1 MTNIASPS
9 GSYSAPSAAPP
20 SLALL
25 AVLATTPSLASN
37 ILLPSLPA
45 IRSEFDTTTT
55 TVQLTISVFFAGL
68 AFGQILMGSLSDRF
82 GRRPV
87 ILVGVVLFVV
97 GCALASFANSIGM
110 LLVARLLQALGGGAG
125 AAISRAVV
133 RDSYP
138 RDRSAAVMGYLMMAI
153 SVGPLLG
160 PALGGIIEDHF
171 GWRVG
176 FETLTAVFC
185 AVFALVWF
193 GLEETNPLE
202 QRTSGGFGGLMRNFA
217 ILAGD
222 RTFRQYCLTLSLS
235 SSVYFSFI
243 GAGHHVA
250 THVFGLSPSVFGFSM
265 VTLSLGFLIGGYS
278 AGRVVARFGIVR
290 AIWLGNAVTLVG
302 LAIIVALLA
311 AGVNHP
317 LSLFL
322 PMVIIGTGN
331 GALAP
336 TATAGAV
343 SVRPELAGAASG
355 LTGFLQIGVGA
366 VTTVLMGILIDAG
379 LWDGTAWV
387 LVASMAVFGVLCFFA
402 SRFLPLDR

>member
-1 MTNIASPS
+1 MTNLASPS
-9 GSYSAPSAAPP
+9 GSLSAPSAAPP

-25 AVLATTPSLASN
+25 AVLASIPSLASN

-45 IRSEFDTTTT
+45 IRSEFDTATT

-68 AFGQILMGSLSDRF
+68 AVGQILMGALSDRY

-87 ILVGVVLFVV
+87 ILVGTALVVG
-97 GCALASFANSIGM
+97 GCALASVAGSIGM

-138 RDRSAAVMGYLMMAI
+138 RERSAAVMGYLMMAI
-153 SVGPLLG
+153 SVGPMLG
-160 PALGGIIEDHF
+160 PALGGVIEDHF

-176 FETLTAVFC
+176 FETLTALFC
-185 AVFALVWF
+185 VIFVIIWF
-193 GLEETNPLE
+193 SLEETNPLA
-202 QRTSGGFGGLMRNFA
+202 RRSTNGFGGLIRNFA
-217 ILAGD
+217 VLA
-222 RTFRQYCLTLSLS
+222 REPTFRKYCLTLSLS

-250 THVFGLSPSVFGFSM
+250 THVFGLTPSMFGISM
-265 VTLSLGFLIGGYS
+265 VTLSIGFLIGGYS
-278 AGRVVARFGIVR
+278 AGRMVARFGIVK
-290 AIWLGNAVTLVG
+290 AIWMGNAVTLVG
-302 LAIIVALLA
+302 LAIIVALFA

-322 PMVIIGTGN
+322 PMVIIGSGN

-343 SVRPELAGAASG
+343 SVRPDLAGAASG

-366 VTTVLMGILIDAG
+366 LTTVLMGILIDFG

-387 LVASMAVFGVLCFFA
+387 LVGSMALFGVLCFIA
-402 SRFLPLDR
+402 SRFLPADR

>member
-1 MTNIASPS
+1 MTNLAPPS
-9 GSYSAPSAAPP
+9 GSFSTPSAAPP

-25 AVLATTPSLASN
+25 AVLASIPSLASN

-45 IRSEFDTTTT
+45 IRSEFATSTT

-68 AFGQILMGSLSDRF
+68 AIGQILMGALSDRY

-87 ILVGVVLFVV
+87 ILAGTGLFVA
-97 GCALASFANSIGM
+97 GCALAAIADSIGM
-110 LLVARLLQALGGGAG
+110 LLLARLLQALGGGAG

-138 RDRSAAVMGYLMMAI
+138 RERSAAVMGYLMMAI
-153 SVGPLLG
+153 SVGPMLG
-160 PALGGIIEDHF
+160 PALGGVIEDHF

-176 FETLTAVFC
+176 FETLTLLFC

-193 GLEETNPLE
+193 GLDETNPLE
-202 QRTSGGFGGLMRNFA
+202 RRSAGGFGGLMRNFA
-217 ILAGD
+217 ILA
-222 RTFRQYCLTLSLS
+222 REPTFRQYCLTLSLS

-250 THVFGLSPSVFGFSM
+250 THVFGLSPSMFGISM
-265 VTLSLGFLIGGYS
+265 VTLSIGFLIGGYS
-278 AGRVVARFGIVR
+278 AGRMVARFGIVK
-290 AIWLGNAVTLVG
+290 AIWMGNAVTLVG
-302 LAIIVALLA
+302 LAIIVALFA

-322 PMVIIGTGN
+322 PMVIIGSGN

-343 SVRPELAGAASG
+343 SVRPDLAGAASG

-366 VTTVLMGILIDAG
+366 VTTVLMGVLIDFG

-387 LVASMAVFGVLCFFA
+387 LVGSMALFGVLCFIA
-402 SRFLPLDR
+402 SRFLPADR

>member
-1 MTNIASPS
+1 MTNLASPS
-9 GSYSAPSAAPP
+9 GSLSAPSVAPP

-25 AVLATTPSLASN
+25 AVLASIPSLASN

-45 IRSEFDTTTT
+45 IRSEFATTTT

-68 AFGQILMGSLSDRF
+68 AVGQIVMGALSDRY

-87 ILVGVVLFVV
+87 ILVGTALFVA
-97 GCALASFANSIGM
+97 GCALASVAGSIGM
-110 LLVARLLQALGGGAG
+110 LLFARLLQALGGGAG

-138 RDRSAAVMGYLMMAI
+138 RERSAAVMGYLMMAI
-153 SVGPLLG
+153 SVGPMLG
-160 PALGGIIEDHF
+160 PALGGVIEDHF

-176 FETLTAVFC
+176 FETLTALFC
-185 AVFALVWF
+185 VIFAIIWF
-193 GLEETNPLE
+193 NLAETNPLE
-202 QRTSGGFGGLMRNFA
+202 RRTTNGFGGLMRNFVL
-217 ILAGD
+217 LA
-222 RTFRQYCLTLSLS
+222 REPVFRQYCLTLSLS

-250 THVFGLSPSVFGFSM
+250 THVFGLSPSMFGISM
-265 VTLSLGFLIGGYS
+265 VTLSIGFLIGGYS
-278 AGRVVARFGIVR
+278 AGRMVARFGIVK
-290 AIWLGNAVTLVG
+290 AIWVGNAVTLCG
-302 LAIIVALLA
+302 LALIIALFAL
-311 AGVNHP
+311 GVNHP

-322 PMVIIGTGN
+322 PMVIIGSGN

-343 SVRPELAGAASG
+343 SVRPDLAGAASG

-366 VTTVLMGILIDAG
+366 VTTVLMGILIDIG

-387 LVASMAVFGVLCFFA
+387 LIVSMSVAAGLCFIA
-402 SRFLPLDR
+402 SRFLPVDR